1 MTARYAPVAA
11 AATKRPPAS
20 SDRKNA
26 NHAGTGRTHRYA
38 NDTCSRRD
46 RRAVVRL
53 CAARALD
60 RDGGGGRSARSRR
73 FWVRRAVTPSVSISD
88 AAAEDVAED
97 IADVAWSASL
107 PLSLSLS
114 RPLPSWSDFA
124 SSRFRDFAAHASV
137 AKSKHAL
144 APTVTYRATVSAI
157 AVSHTI
163 RVNDA
168 EAVVSDPD
176 AVGAFSAK
184 TKLVQNGSAGNANAA
199 RRARWRP

>member
-1 MTARYAPVAA
+1 M
-11 AATKRPPAS
+11 
-20 SDRKNA
+20 
-26 NHAGTGRTHRYA
+26 
-38 NDTCSRRD
+38 
-46 RRAVVRL
+46 RL

-97 IADVAWSASL
+97 IADVAWDVAWSASL

-168 EAVVSDPD
+168 AAVVSDPD

-184 TKLVQNGSAGNANAA
+184 TRNWSKTDPPGTRTRA